1 MLIFEKAGKVLP
13 EQDKTNIPI
22 EFQVPNGME
31 KLVIDYAY
39 SPKTLVDEE
48 KATEL
53 LEKSIK
59 NILERNIRQSRRILC
74 L

>member
-31 KLVIDYAY
+31 KLVIDYR
-39 SPKTLVDEE
+39 SEE
-48 KATEL
+48 HTSEL
-53 LEKSIK
+53 
-59 NILERNIRQSRRILC
+59 QSQR
-74 L
+74 